1 MKKLTLLIAIA
12 VAMLAVAPVASFA
25 DSEHEDYEA
34 PVAVSFEHVEEA
46 SDTNL
51 ETDEDSVI
59 FSIILSAPAN
69 VADANEHED
78 QSS

>member
-1 MKKLTLLIAIA
+1 MKKLTVLIAIA
-12 VAMLAVAPVASFA
+12 VAVLAIAPVSSFA

-34 PVAVSFEHVEEA
+34 PVAVSFEDVEEN

-51 ETDEDSVI
+51 ETDNDSVI
-59 FSIILSAPAN
+59 FSTILSAPTT
-69 VADANEHED
+69 VADASEHED

>member
-1 MKKLTLLIAIA
+1 MKKLTVFVAIAIA
-12 VAMLAVAPVASFA
+12 VLAVAPVASFA

-34 PVAVSFEHVEEA
+34 PVTVSYEDVEEA

-51 ETDEDSVI
+51 ETNEDSVI
-59 FSIILSAPAN
+59 FSTILSAPTN
-69 VADANEHED
+69 VADASEHED

>member
-12 VAMLAVAPVASFA
+12 VAVLAVAPITSFA
-25 DSEHEDYEA
+25 DSEHEDFE
-34 PVAVSFEHVEEA
+34 VESVVSFEDVEEA

-59 FSIILSAPAN
+59 FSTILSAPTN
-69 VADANEHED
+69 VADASEHED

>member
-12 VAMLAVAPVASFA
+12 VAMLAIAPAASFA

-34 PVAVSFEHVEEA
+34 PVAVSFENVEEA

-51 ETDEDSVI
+51 ETDNDSVI
-59 FSIILSAPAN
+59 FSTILSAPQN
-69 VADANEHED
+69 VVEADEHED
-78 QSS
+78 QSA